1 MFSDVNLE
9 TITSQSN
16 PIIVQNIPAEPVHK
30 SVSTVA
36 TPAPQPSTAQPI
48 HTHVLTVGA
57 LPPSAPQPKTST
69 VATLACHAVTLT
81 TLAEHHGKLHLP
93 PPTHNKFLKATCQFK
108 KCKFNT
114 WTFSNFFPNFIDA
127 PTHITI

>member
-1 MFSDVNLE
+1 MSIWKQLLHNL
-9 TITSQSN
+9 TQLLFKIFQQNLSTKVCPLLPLQHLNQVLHN
-16 PIIVQNIPAEPVHK
+16 PYTH
-30 SVSTVA
+30 
-36 TPAPQPSTAQPI
+36 
-48 HTHVLTVGA
+48 HVLTVGA